1 MNEKEIIKKV
11 AFNIKVTRLQRGLTQ
26 FQLAE
31 MIDVHEKYIGR
42 VESGKQNIT
51 IKTLIKL
58 AQALGTTLAKL
69 VTIEWKSEDFRIFF
83 VQSLEIVVFP
93 VSIG

>member
-1 MNEKEIIKKV
+1 MDEKEIIKKV

-42 VESGKQNIT
+42 VEVRQTKYNN
-51 IKTLIKL
+51 KD
-58 AQALGTTLAKL
+58 AY
-69 VTIEWKSEDFRIFF
+69 
-83 VQSLEIVVFP
+83 
-93 VSIG
+93 